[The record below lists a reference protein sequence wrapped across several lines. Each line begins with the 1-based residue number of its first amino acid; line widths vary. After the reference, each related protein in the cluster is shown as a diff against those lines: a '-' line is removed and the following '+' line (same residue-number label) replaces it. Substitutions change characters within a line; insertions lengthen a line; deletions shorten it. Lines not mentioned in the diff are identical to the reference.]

1 MAFLETWLVF
11 EWRSEKVLKSFC
23 PERLFRHTPTSNKN
37 GLITLLAVV
46 KFLAVVAAQVVG
58 QKTSSLKDPG

>member
-23 PERLFRHTPTSNKN
+23 PERLLRHAPTSNKN
-37 GLITLLAVV
+37 GLITLLDAV
-46 KFLAVVAAQVVG
+46 KFRSVVAAQVVG